1 MELNMT
7 RSAASL
13 AACAVLITALPA
25 TALTPA
31 LPNQTRARTTE
42 DHAQSL
48 PVRRIFLYKN
58 GVGFFE
64 HIGTVNGSQRVTID
78 FTTAQ
83 LNDVLQTLT
92 AVDLGG
98 GRIIG
103 AGYNSTTPLD
113 QQLKSLPLSLSSNPT
128 AADFY
133 QAIRGARVE
142 VTGAGAITTGRIL
155 NIELR
160 ATTPPKNSDDN
171 TPTTQKH
178 VLTVISDTG
187 AVRSIELNSN
197 TAVRLL
203 DPDLHGDV
211 NRYLQVLAA
220 NHQDGLRHLT
230 LADNGTGTR
239 ELRVSYISEVPIW
252 KSTYRILFDHKPA
265 ATGES
270 ETATLQGWAVVEII
284 TDPKTIS
291 CFLKNFPLAIPF
303 LTESENIA
311 GLVDKRS
318 RYFADGKIAEH
329 WVELSVLQ
337 LLQQIGAIAAPGGR

>member
-103 AGYNSTTPLD
+103 
-113 QQLKSLPLSLSSNPT
+113 
-128 AADFY
+128 
-133 QAIRGARVE
+133 
-142 VTGAGAITTGRIL
+142 
-155 NIELR
+155 
-160 ATTPPKNSDDN
+160 
-171 TPTTQKH
+171 
-178 VLTVISDTG
+178 
-187 AVRSIELNSN
+187 
-197 TAVRLL
+197 
-203 DPDLHGDV
+203 
-211 NRYLQVLAA
+211 
-220 NHQDGLRHLT
+220 
-230 LADNGTGTR
+230 
-239 ELRVSYISEVPIW
+239 
-252 KSTYRILFDHKPA
+252 
-265 ATGES
+265 
-270 ETATLQGWAVVEII
+270 
-284 TDPKTIS
+284 
-291 CFLKNFPLAIPF
+291 
-303 LTESENIA
+303 
-311 GLVDKRS
+311 
-318 RYFADGKIAEH
+318 
-329 WVELSVLQ
+329 
-337 LLQQIGAIAAPGGR
+337 

>member
-25 TALTPA
+25 TALTPV
-31 LPNQTRARTTE
+31 LPSGKPNQSRARATE
-42 DHAQSL
+42 DHTQSL
-48 PVRRIFLYKN
+48 PVRRISLYKN

-142 VTGAGAITTGRIL
+142 VTGTGATITGRIL

-160 ATTPPKNSDDN
+160 A
-171 TPTTQKH
+171 
-178 VLTVISDTG
+178 
-187 AVRSIELNSN
+187 
-197 TAVRLL
+197 
-203 DPDLHGDV
+203 
-211 NRYLQVLAA
+211 
-220 NHQDGLRHLT
+220 
-230 LADNGTGTR
+230 
-239 ELRVSYISEVPIW
+239 
-252 KSTYRILFDHKPA
+252 
-265 ATGES
+265 
-270 ETATLQGWAVVEII
+270 
-284 TDPKTIS
+284 
-291 CFLKNFPLAIPF
+291 
-303 LTESENIA
+303 
-311 GLVDKRS
+311 
-318 RYFADGKIAEH
+318 
-329 WVELSVLQ
+329 
-337 LLQQIGAIAAPGGR
+337 